1 VKCDKQIPC
10 FPKFN
15 AQGQPLEQR
24 NDRVTETSEIFDDAT
39 MMPPHVMGLAIPTTN
54 PFPQQNG
61 EQRAPWLLDDSALL
75 DLDMAA
81 IDGDIN
87 WDGWND
93 LVMHGGF

>member
-1 VKCDKQIPC
+1 
-10 FPKFN
+10 
-15 AQGQPLEQR
+15 
-24 NDRVTETSEIFDDAT
+24 
-39 MMPPHVMGLAIPTTN
+39 MMPPHVMGLAIPTMN
-54 PFPQQNG
+54 PFPQQNE
-61 EQRAPWLLDDSALL
+61 EQQTPWLLDDSALL